1 MYPGRLE
8 GQVAIVTGGQ
18 GMLGSGYVE
27 ALAKA
32 GAKVAIFDIRKD
44 DAPVI
49 ARLKAEALVNVISLV
64 VDITNPVA
72 VRKAFYDVGWRF
84 GGGDN
89 GKLNGVPNILVNNAG
104 IDVPP
109 HGTNKN
115 AHPRFENY
123 QPEFFRDVLN
133 SHLTGAL
140 VVAQEFVKH
149 FRATQKSDGSIIN
162 VSSIY
167 GVVSP
172 DQKVYDCYR
181 EGGKEFYKPV
191 SYTVAKAG
199 MVGFTKW
206 LVGYFAYEKLPI
218 RANTLVLGGV
228 QIPDHDPEF
237 LVEYKKHVPLGRM
250 ARPGEYNE
258 AVLFLASDA
267 SSYMT
272 GSELVLDGGY
282 TAR

>member
-1 MYPGRLE
+1 MYPDKLYGR
-8 GQVAIVTGGQ
+8 VAIVTGGQ

-32 GAKVAIFDIRKD
+32 GAKVAVFDIRKD
-44 DAPVI
+44 DTPVI
-49 ARLKAEALVNVISLV
+49 ARLKKEALVNVMSLV
-64 VDITNPVA
+64 VDITDPVA
-72 VRKAFYDVGWRF
+72 VRKAFHDVGWRF

-89 GKLNGVPNILVNNAG
+89 GKLNGVPTILVNNAG
-104 IDVPP
+104 TDAPP
-109 HGTNKN
+109 HVTNKN

-133 SHLTGAL
+133 SHLTGAF
-140 VVAQEFVKH
+140 VVTQEFIKH
-149 FRATQKSDGSIIN
+149 FRATPKFDGSIIN

-172 DQKVYDCYR
+172 DQEIYNCYR
-181 EGGKEFYKPV
+181 EDGKEFYKPV

-199 MVGFTKW
+199 MIGFTKW
-206 LVGYFAYEKLPI
+206 LAGYFAFEKLPI

-228 QIPDHDPEF
+228 RIPDHDPEF
-237 LVEYKKHVPLGRM
+237 VAAYQKHAPL
-250 ARPGEYNE
+250 AHPGDYNE

-267 SSYMT
+267 SRHMT